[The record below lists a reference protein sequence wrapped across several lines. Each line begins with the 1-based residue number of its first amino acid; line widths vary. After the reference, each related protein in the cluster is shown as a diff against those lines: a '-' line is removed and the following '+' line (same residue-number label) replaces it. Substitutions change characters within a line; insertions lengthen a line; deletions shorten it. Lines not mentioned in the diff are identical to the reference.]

1 MSDFKQKFGTR
12 LKELRK
18 ANNLSQ
24 EHLAELINI
33 TPRNLS
39 KIETG
44 QAFPS
49 STKLE
54 KILSALNIDAKKL
67 FDFEHHK
74 APDDLKEEI
83 CLCLSNLSV
92 ERLQDI
98 YKIIKALI
106 E

>member
-1 MSDFKQKFGTR
+1 MSDFKQKFGAR

-18 ANNLSQ
+18 SKNFSQ
-24 EHLAELINI
+24 EYLAELINI

-54 KILSALNIDAKKL
+54 KIISVLNIDAKKL
-67 FDFEHHK
+67 FDFEHHNS
-74 APDDLKEEI
+74 PNDLKNEI
-83 CLCLSNLSV
+83 NNYLSILSA

-98 YKIIKALI
+98 YKVIKALAD
-106 E
+106 